1 MAIAP
6 DDPYASLKRDLIPD
20 NFRSRAASA
29 VKDINPRMPPQESV
43 GRVSPQDPLLKALG
57 ITISTDPATYYSG
70 IGSTTWEPAAPIQEW
85 RQQHAHDTMVANLD
99 WQGKLAYD
107 AGSAMTEGPFG
118 AALAA
123 LLKPLTVAVTGTR
136 LLVENVLRKRPEEGG
151 LSWGDAWDKIGGT
164 YTFGEMLADYDIWQ
178 EPENLKWARMAGFA
192 GDVALDPLTYIGLV
206 GKAIGIGAKL
216 AGEGARIIS
225 GHAIR
230 NAIIAHVGDDAGKV
244 LRGIFRN
251 TRLLD
256 DNVMRGVA
264 DDLVKGT
271 DNFVTRVSDDVVEL
285 DLNKLG
291 GVVGP
296 TDPRNT
302 SLIMTLDN
310 ALIDDITKLYDAGA
324 RAIRRGATAVTDD
337 EMRIAARHIAASQL
351 DTSLRSPSQV
361 ATRAVDDLTAGATR
375 GYTQPWVVAD
385 EVEDLT
391 FAFGWKVPFTG
402 RVGKAIFRHK
412 LQQPIGL
419 KFWGSNTRAP
429 FIGTWVRGVPQAAR
443 TAFFGRNIIGK
454 GPVAKAAQMAG
465 KATQEKVGTG
475 YGGLIGWMKR
485 GGRAPQIRQLLRT
498 AMQEGDAVGVHH
510 MKAFLHAAGRGDMA
524 GRVVRQE
531 MLRKVDAFFKEAD
544 VAGANSADLY
554 HAIAGSEDAAA
565 RVGQEL
571 ADKGRLLMRD
581 LRQSANERAGQ
592 NFLGHSSDWVPR
604 VLSEES
610 RNYLEAKGRGLV
622 NRSHKGHAYKESGF
636 EQTRSYI
643 SKEEFDFLV
652 DAQIAKGAS
661 PAEADAAVRAS
672 GRQHDFLGE
681 DLYKA
686 GSEMPSGEIAQDVE
700 KQIADIMERHG
711 ISYSLFDEDLRVA
724 LGVYVDAISKRVG
737 EVFTDTLMKK
747 QGIFFDR
754 TAMAVHIPDLRMT
767 DAVMDVRSAA
777 STLLRAETDLD
788 HKLKVA
794 VERFG
799 KDQADAANSVVEAR
813 ETLRLADE
821 SYKRAVEAHDVKAQ
835 DFLLL
840 EQEVMFIE
848 KRILDLEGRERGLR
862 VDMEGAPFERLVE
875 MEREVQ
881 EIVKVLDELYK
892 SKPMFEL
899 ELSRLRAST
908 YAVLTLE
915 DKIYTVFGDR
925 KTFEKF
931 VDAFDEYVGESV
943 DEYAMA
949 AARDGKKGFT
959 PIRDTVAPAETGVV
973 DEAGNVVYQQASD
986 VVGWELKVGD
996 RVINSDEATQ
1006 MLGNVEAIVKDLDNT
1021 GLANWLGLE
1030 MHVRAKDATGMASSL
1045 SQVESA
1051 RTILTDQVKRAVKK
1065 LEKGVQHLG
1074 PDELVGSIPSPMN
1087 VTDSKRLMLTKLDE
1101 LWERA
1106 NHPSSNMLWDDIWP
1120 TVMKDPEFVN
1130 AASTYYGVFGDSRAV
1145 TTIPDGLALDQY
1157 IETAKISLRA
1167 RAQHLETQLAD
1178 APVITAT
1185 TPEGLIYENLTISD
1199 VVYIMRFQNEVIRAP
1214 HGSQMPFATDNIS
1227 VSKLFADGEVT
1238 GAWQGSGQTSFAK
1251 DAGSDLGVKGGS
1263 NEGYKIKYTLADGTV
1278 KRFYVKK
1285 YVDVAG
1291 AYPSGAAADAARHRV
1306 SGEVLADRLYNEIVS
1321 SAAPASWYGQVD
1333 QGQFTGIWKVT
1344 NWEDELV
1351 QGIHVPMTHQYR
1363 EKMADGTY
1371 RIVQTYSE
1379 YPYGAVYDDIH
1390 DYITPETL
1398 DLTVHTPM
1406 SDLVGDQ
1413 MATDMLIGNLD
1424 VVGFAGDNIGV
1435 NKMTGEVFRLD
1446 NGSAFH
1452 YRAQGQPKGGSYD
1465 YRNIDE
1471 IAGFFDLKFDDNQA
1485 KTISMW
1491 RQFRS
1496 TFDDVEGGIGMAG
1509 ELARQMDRLLTV
1521 RTANGGWAKW
1531 VRKQL
1536 PDAPEEDI
1544 HMFVDWLETRTQK
1557 MAENFGLAYNTGDDL
1572 IGEVLARTGVG
1583 PEQINEA
1590 LTGTY
1595 GATQRTSE
1603 ELGLRA
1609 WLSPEGG
1616 ISGAPESQALE
1627 SFTITDA
1634 IEELGRNADNIG
1646 AQSRDINVV
1655 RHLWDLRESGRLER
1669 MLAVRHALDIDDPA
1683 LMHGLF
1689 KSKIDETTFAAAEAG
1704 PKQATDVEDWLAQL
1718 SGDELIEAQMLMQ
1731 GQEVAV
1737 AEGLPPQVGGFD
1749 DLEDGASAISN
1760 MHIAQSI
1767 GEDPAEAALAWG
1779 PDAGYKS
1786 APEASVTRATEFLP
1800 KTADEVPWEE
1810 PANRY
1815 GVVIMDGV
1823 DSVYLRMPTNDPLTG
1838 QINGGNRWTHS
1849 YGTQTRTAGMA
1860 DENPMQVAV
1869 REAYEETGLDVELVG
1884 FLPEVF
1890 HGVEQTHYF
1899 IGRVRAGTS
1908 SGRTVPTS
1916 DPQVHSQLL
1925 RLNHASGHGGYFA
1938 PHWLLGTNS
1947 SNWVDQSAPNAN
1959 IMAVVYDLVS
1969 PRFQHQFRVNLPHGA
1984 SSIKVYGLP
1993 AHDRLRAAEALVKQ
2007 ADGLDPRVPEQ
2018 LTRLQGLQGEIDN
2031 LLSGDANAAGIFGTE
2046 GQYSRAT
2053 THHAQFDM
2061 MFDMYE
2067 RARDMD
2073 PDLWEG
2079 LLHDWRA
2086 GRAISGIEES
2096 AGVSEKIMQGAKVVD
2111 TVTALEARGVF
2122 PEGMSWRHKMT
2133 FIGWLNTTSAYDGNI
2148 RSALHAMHDGVSIP
2162 LEQNPLQ
2169 ALILNVQ
2176 TTGGNLSRYKM
2187 YTKGLDNLVAQPT
2200 QQLKEDVLTFLA
2212 SISNDSSKVGS
2223 GFANRFEAESAQV
2236 LNPFLGPQDRTGGKN
2251 ILSQMGTA
2259 AHQFSEP
2266 LARETGPM
2274 AARATFK
2281 PIETVQRHGGP
2292 LYTGRTRGW
2301 ASGETPS
2308 RVAPD
2313 PTPDWLG
2320 QLGVAP
2326 RSPYEQEQLRAAV
2339 RTHARFLEAYRR
2351 SLSVGSLASDSNGY
2365 TVSVWFND
2373 EGGRWNTALGH
2384 SDTPMLANFML
2395 TNPRAIMP
2403 DTVNTGGLVSEL
2415 DKFRGQTGTM
2425 GSAEHDVFM
2434 NAEQFLKEYEE
2445 MANAQFVPRE
2455 FDEAQQ
2461 PDLLA
2466 ALQQEKA
2473 EVLLDRDA
2481 ADKALVLSRSE
2492 LQTARNQVDA
2502 LKKQRDWG
2510 RDHFD
2515 RADAALDLADER
2527 VANALKAQEQLEALR
2542 ASAASAASSAAST
2555 GSSSVLSEAATPDDE
2570 LADIFKDIAV
2580 AVSHIHMVTVNQVD
2594 QSISNALAWSIQGP
2608 KTIKAGAKPYDYMHQ
2623 ARIMDGIFGEVG
2635 HYPTSPLSEVSG
2647 VGKDLQAGLE
2657 GIAKIRAGKAEGP
2670 FETFVS
2676 DDKFWFPLR
2685 DFADREEV
2693 LEQLWMSGYKAFGSN
2708 SQGPEAMVEAMTA
2721 VTRFNAQGGWGEFLR
2736 HYDKVH
2742 NLLKGY
2748 MIAKPGFHMRNF
2760 FSATFMN
2767 FLHGVKFSS
2776 YRQFQRAYW
2785 KFQHDLAVE
2794 QGMTRRAR
2802 SMKASMKKRG
2812 VWNNVNADDVAI
2824 VREMYEGNILGG
2836 SSGQVAAEFLQSPL
2850 EQGAFRR
2857 AWGTVNPFNS
2867 RNAPL
2872 RLSHAVGVGT
2882 ETYVRGV
2889 LGFDVLK
2896 HGNGT
2901 VDEAFDAIMK
2911 WHFDYSDLSAFESKV
2926 VKRLIP
2932 FYTWTKHA
2940 LPLMI
2945 EQVGK
2950 NPAKM
2955 SMYLKAK
2962 RNIEMGQ
2969 EKAPIVPPFF
2979 IRQGAIQLPFKFKGQ
2994 NMFVLPDL
3002 PFKTPL
3008 ELIDPALAFDKN
3020 MSVADRIQVM
3030 LGSVGTQITPLVK
3043 APYEWKAKQNL
3054 WKGYNFDGRYQ
3065 QVPTAYRNIPLLMPM
3080 LDTLGLATKQNDVWL
3095 MRDYELHTMAQ
3106 LLPTF
3111 TDMRRLFPSEE
3122 RYQQRTLSTW
3132 MSFAFGLGLRT
3143 NTLDEQRRVIES
3155 AYWQEVEKLGDMR
3168 QLLRE
3173 SNNPTP

>member
-1 MAIAP
+1 MARP
-6 DDPYASLKRDLIPD
+6 VTPKED
-20 NFRSRAASA
+20 FRPRAAAA
-29 VKDINPRMPPQESV
+29 VKNINPRMPKRETMSIEPPPQS
-43 GRVSPQDPLLKALG
+43 DLLKALG
-57 ITISTDPATYYSG
+57 VELSADPASYYSG
-70 IGSTTWEPAAPIQEW
+70 AGSTTWTPAAPMQEW

-107 AGSAMTEGPFG
+107 VGSAMTEGPF
-118 AALAA
+118 ATALEY

-192 GDVALDPLTYIGLV
+192 GDVALDPLTWLGLV

-216 AGEGARIIS
+216 TGEGARVIS
-225 GHAIR
+225 GHAVR

-244 LRGIFRN
+244 FGGIFRN

-296 TDPRNT
+296 TDPLDT

-351 DTSLRSPSQV
+351 DNSLRSPSQI
-361 ATRAVDDLTAGATR
+361 ATRAVDDVTAGTTR
-375 GYTQPWVVAD
+375 GYTNPWIVAD

-391 FAFGWKVPFTG
+391 FAFGWRVPFTG

-443 TAFFGRNIIGK
+443 TVFFGRNIIGK

-485 GGRAPQIRQLLRT
+485 GGRAPEIRQLMKT

-571 ADKGRLLMRD
+571 TDKGRLLMRD
-581 LRQSANERAGQ
+581 LRQSANEHGGQ
-592 NFLGHSSDWVPR
+592 NFLGHSSDYVPR
-604 VLSEES
+604 VLSEEA
-610 RNYLEAKGRGLV
+610 RTYLEAKGRGLV

-652 DAQIAKGAS
+652 DAQVAKGAS

-700 KQIADIMERHG
+700 KQIADIMERHA

-724 LGVYVDAISKRVG
+724 LSAYVDAISKRVG

-794 VERFG
+794 IERFG
-799 KDQADAANSVVEAR
+799 KDQADAADSVVEAR
-813 ETLRLADE
+813 ETLRVADE

-835 DFLLL
+835 EFLLL

-881 EIVKVLDELYK
+881 EIVKVLDDLYK

-915 DKIYTVFGDR
+915 DKIYTVFGDQ

-931 VDAFDEYVGESV
+931 VGAFDEYVGGSV

-959 PIRDTVAPAETGVV
+959 PIRDTVAPAEAGVV

-1006 MLGNVEAIVKDLDNT
+1006 MLGNVEAIIADLDGT

-1030 MHVRAKDATGMASSL
+1030 MHVRAKDATGIASSL

-1051 RTILTDQVKRAVKK
+1051 RTILTDQVKRAVER
-1065 LEKGVQHLG
+1065 LEKGIQHLG

-1101 LWERA
+1101 LWKQA
-1106 NHPSSNMLWDDIWP
+1106 NDPASNMLWDDIWP

-1199 VVYIMRFQNEVIRAP
+1199 VVYIMRFQNEIIRAP
-1214 HGSQMPFATDNIS
+1214 HGSQMPFATDNIPI
-1227 VSKLFADGEVT
+1227 SKLFADGEIT
-1238 GAWQGSGQTSFAK
+1238 GGWQGSGGMAFAE

-1263 NEGYKIKYTLADGTV
+1263 NEGYKIKYTLADGTI

-1291 AYPSGAAADAARHRV
+1291 SYPSGATADAARHRV
-1306 SGEVLADRLYNEIVS
+1306 SGEVLADRLYNEIVTGS
-1321 SAAPASWYGQVD
+1321 APASWYGQVD
-1333 QGQFTGIWKVT
+1333 EGQFAGIWKAT
-1344 NWEDELV
+1344 DWEDELV

-1379 YPYGAVYDDIH
+1379 HPYGAIYDDVH

-1424 VVGFAGDNIGV
+1424 AVGFAGDNIGV

-1452 YRAQGQPKGGSYD
+1452 YRAQGELKGGSYD
-1465 YRNIDE
+1465 YRNVDE
-1471 IAGFFDLKFDDNQA
+1471 ITGFFDLAFEGNQA

-1496 TFDDVEGGIGMAG
+1496 TFDDVEGGIGMAA
-1509 ELARQMDRLLTV
+1509 ELSRQTDRLLAA

-1557 MAENFGLAYNTGDDL
+1557 MAEQFGLTYNTGDDM
-1572 IGEVLARTGVG
+1572 IGEALARTGVG
-1583 PEQINEA
+1583 PAQIDEA

-1603 ELGLRA
+1603 RLGLRA
-1609 WLSPEGG
+1609 WLSPKGG
-1616 ISGAPESQALE
+1616 MSGVPESQALE

-1634 IEELGRNADNIG
+1634 IDELLRNADNVG
-1646 AQSRDINVV
+1646 SQARDVEVV
-1655 RHLWDLRESGRLER
+1655 RHLWDLRESGILQR
-1669 MLAVRHALDIDDPA
+1669 MLASRHALDIDDPT
-1683 LMHGLF
+1683 LMHAMF
-1689 KSKIDETTFAAAEAG
+1689 RSEIDETTFAAAEAG
-1704 PKQATDVEDWLAQL
+1704 PKQASDVEDWMAQL
-1718 SGDELIEAQMLMQ
+1718 SGDDLIEAQMLMK
-1731 GQEVAV
+1731 GQETPAGTVDEA
-1737 AEGLPPQVGGFD
+1737 LPPLSHPFWKDPDVADTVSQFGRDAVEP
-1749 DLEDGASAISN
+1749 EDYASWK
-1760 MHIAQSI
+1760 IAEQQH
-1767 GEDPAEAALAWG
+1767 EVAWNVE
-1779 PDAGYKS
+1779 AGYKS
-1786 APEASVTRATEFLP
+1786 APEASAIRATEFLP
-1800 KTADEVPWEE
+1800 KTADEVPWEQ
-1810 PANRY
+1810 ATNRY

-1838 QINGGNRWTHS
+1838 QIDGGNRWTHS
-1849 YGTQTRTAGMA
+1849 YGMQTRTAGMA

-1869 REAYEETGLDVELVG
+1869 REAYEQTGLDVELVG
-1884 FLPEVF
+1884 FVPEVF
-1890 HGVEQTHYF
+1890 HGAEQTHYF
-1899 IGRVRAGTS
+1899 VGRVRAGTS

-1916 DPQVHSQLL
+1916 DPQVHNQLL

-1947 SNWVDQSAPNAN
+1947 ANWIDQSAPNAN
-1959 IMAVVYDLVS
+1959 IMAVVYDMVS
-1969 PRFQHQFRVNLPHGA
+1969 SRYQHQFRVNLPHGA

-1993 AHDRLRAAEALVKQ
+1993 AHDRLRAAEAIVKQ

-2018 LTRLQGLQGEIDN
+2018 LTRLQGLQGEIEN
-2031 LLSGDANAAGIFGTE
+2031 LLSGEGNAAGLFGTE
-2046 GQYSRAT
+2046 GQYSHAT
-2053 THHAQFDM
+2053 TEHGQFDM

-2067 RARDMD
+2067 RVRDVD

-2086 GRAISGIEES
+2086 GRAINTIEENTAAS
-2096 AGVSEKIMQGAKVVD
+2096 QKIKQGAKVVD

-2133 FIGWLNTTSAYDGNI
+2133 FIGWLNTNSAYDGNI
-2148 RSALHAMHDGVSIP
+2148 RSALHAMHDGVSVP
-2162 LEQNPLQ
+2162 LAQNPLQ
-2169 ALILNVQ
+2169 SLILTVEAA
-2176 TTGGNLSRYKM
+2176 GGNLSRYEM
-2187 YTKGLDNLVAQPT
+2187 YTKGLDNLAAQPT
-2200 QQLKEDVLTFLA
+2200 AQLKEDVLTFIA

-2223 GFANRFEAESAQV
+2223 GFSNRFDAEGAQV
-2236 LNPFLGPQDRTGGKN
+2236 LNPFLGPQDRTGGRN
-2251 ILSQMGTA
+2251 ILVQMGEY
-2259 AHQFSEP
+2259 AHQFGAQH
-2266 LARETGPM
+2266 ARETGPM

-2281 PIETVQRHGGP
+2281 PIDTVQQYGGP

-2301 ASGETPS
+2301 ATAETPS
-2308 RVAPD
+2308 HVPPD
-2313 PTPDWLG
+2313 PTVLG
-2320 QLGVAP
+2320 GPTP
-2326 RSPYEQEQLRAAV
+2326 RSPYAQEQLRAAV

-2351 SLSVGSLASDSNGY
+2351 SLSSGSLASDNNGY
-2365 TVSVWFND
+2365 AVSVWFNQ
-2373 EGGRWNTALGH
+2373 ESARWNTAQGH
-2384 SDTPMLANFML
+2384 SDNPTLANFML

-2403 DTVNTGGLVSEL
+2403 DTIHTGGLVSEL
-2415 DKFRGQTGTM
+2415 DKFRGQTGTR

-2481 ADKALVLSRSE
+2481 ANKALVLSRSE

-2527 VANALKAQEQLEALR
+2527 VAHAVKAQEQLEALR
-2542 ASAASAASSAAST
+2542 VSA
-2555 GSSSVLSEAATPDDE
+2555 AATPDDE

-2608 KTIKAGAKPYDYMHQ
+2608 KTVKAGARPSDYKHQ

-2635 HYPTSPLSEVSG
+2635 FPPSEVSE

-2670 FETFVS
+2670 FDTFVS
-2676 DDKFWFPLR
+2676 DDEFWFPLR

-2794 QGMTRRAR
+2794 QGMTRRAD

-2812 VWNNVNADDVAI
+2812 IWNNVNADDVAI

-2850 EQGAFRR
+2850 EQGGFRR

-2872 RLSHAVGVGT
+2872 RLSRNVGVGT

-2896 HGNGT
+2896 HSNGT
-2901 VDEAFDAIMK
+2901 VDDAFDAITK

-2926 VKRLIP
+2926 IKRLVP

-2962 RNIEMGQ
+2962 RNIEHGQ
-2969 EKAPIVPPFF
+2969 EKAGIVPPYFL
-2979 IRQGAIQLPFKFKGQ
+2979 RQGAIQLPFKFKGE

-3008 ELIDPALAFDKN
+3008 ELIDPALALDKD
-3020 MSVADRIQVM
+3020 MSVTDRIQVM
-3030 LGSVGTQITPLVK
+3030 LGSVGTQITPLIK

-3080 LDTLGLATKQNDVWL
+3080 LDALGLAEKQNDVWL
-3095 MRDYELHTMAQ
+3095 MRDYELHTMGQ

-3132 MSFAFGLGLRT
+3132 MSFAFGMGLRT
-3143 NTLDEQRRVIES
+3143 NTLEEQRRVIES
-3155 AYWQEVEKLGDMR
+3155 AYWQQVEKMGDMR
-3168 QLLRE
+3168 QLLQE
-3173 SNNPTP
+3173 SQNENP

>member
-1 MAIAP
+1 MARPPSQAAGP
-6 DDPYASLKRDLIPD
+6 PNVRL
-20 NFRSRAASA
+20 RAAEALAPPDIKPKIKSKRVTPPTIKPSA
-29 VKDINPRMPPQESV
+29 
-43 GRVSPQDPLLKALG
+43 GRYREPTTTNALQRVLG
-57 ITISTDPATYYSG
+57 LEGPVAHSG
-70 IGSTTWEPAAPIQEW
+70 WEPTLRVQEW
-85 RQQHAHDTMVANLD
+85 IRQAQHDTAIEQLP
-99 WQGKLAYD
+99 WHEKLAYD
-107 AGSAMTEGPFG
+107 AGQAMTEGPF
-118 AALAA
+118 ATALEY
-123 LLKPLTVAVTGTR
+123 LMKPLTVAVTGTR
-136 LLVENVLRKRPEEGG
+136 LLVENVVRKRPEEGG

-164 YTFGEMLADYDIWQ
+164 YTFGEMLADFDVWQ
-178 EPENLKWARMAGFA
+178 EPENLKWARLAGFA
-192 GDVALDPLTYIGLV
+192 GDVALDPLTWLGLV

-216 AGEGARIIS
+216 TGEGARIIG
-225 GHAIR
+225 GHAVR
-230 NAIIAHVGDDAGKV
+230 KAIISHVGDDAGRV
-244 LRGIFRN
+244 FGGLFRN

-285 DLNKLG
+285 DLNRLG
-291 GVVGP
+291 GVHGP
-296 TDPRNT
+296 TDPLDT

-351 DTSLRSPSQV
+351 DNSLRSPSQI
-361 ATRAVDDLTAGATR
+361 ATRAVDDVTAGATR
-375 GYTQPWVVAD
+375 GYTNPWIVAD

-391 FAFGWKVPFTG
+391 FAFGWRVPFTG

-485 GGRAPQIRQLLRT
+485 GGRAPEIRQLMKT

-524 GRVVRQE
+524 GRTTRQE
-531 MLRKVDAFFKEAD
+531 LLRKVDAFFKEAD

-571 ADKGRLLMRD
+571 TDKGRLLMRD
-581 LRQSANERAGQ
+581 LRQMANERAGQ
-592 NFLGHSSDWVPR
+592 NFLGLSSDYVPR
-604 VLSEES
+604 VLSEEA

-652 DAQIAKGAS
+652 DAQVAKGAS

-711 ISYSLFDEDLRVA
+711 ISYALFDEDLRVA
-724 LGVYVDAISKRVG
+724 LSVYVDAISKRVG

-747 QGIFFDR
+747 QGVFFDR

-767 DAVMDVRSAA
+767 DAVVDVRSAA

-788 HKLKVA
+788 HKLKIA
-794 VERFG
+794 IERFG
-799 KDQADAANSVVEAR
+799 KDQADAADSIVEAR
-813 ETLRLADE
+813 ETLRMADE

-835 DFLLL
+835 EFLLL

-881 EIVKVLDELYK
+881 EIVKVLDDLYK

-899 ELSRLRAST
+899 ELSRLRAAT
-908 YAVLTLE
+908 YAALTLE

-925 KTFEKF
+925 KAFEKF
-931 VDAFDEYVGESV
+931 VGSFDEYVGGSV

-959 PIRDTVAPAETGVV
+959 PIRDTVAPAEVGVV
-973 DEAGNVVYQQASD
+973 DEAGNVAYEQASD
-986 VVGWELKVGD
+986 VVGWELKIGD
-996 RVINSDEATQ
+996 RVVNSDEATEI
-1006 MLGNVEAIVKDLDNT
+1006 LGNVEAIVGDLDSS
-1021 GLANWLGLE
+1021 GLASWLGLE
-1030 MHVRAKDATGMASSL
+1030 MHVRAKDATGIASSL

-1051 RTILTDQVKRAVKK
+1051 RTILTDQVKRSVEL
-1065 LEKGVQHLG
+1065 LEKGIQHLG
-1074 PDELVGSIPSPMN
+1074 PDQLVGSIPSPMN

-1101 LWERA
+1101 LWKQA
-1106 NHPSSNMLWDDIWP
+1106 NDPSSNMLWDDIWP
-1120 TVMKDPEFVN
+1120 TAMKDSEFVN

-1185 TPEGLIYENLTISD
+1185 TPDGLIYENLTISD
-1199 VVYIMRFQNEVIRAP
+1199 VAYLMRFQNEIIRAP
-1214 HGSQMPFATDNIS
+1214 HGSQMPFATDDIPIS
-1227 VSKLFADGEVT
+1227 RLFADGEIID
-1238 GAWQGSGQTSFAK
+1238 GWQGSGGMAFAE

-1263 NEGYKIKYTLADGTV
+1263 NEGYKIKYTLADGTI
-1278 KRFYVKK
+1278 KRFYVKR

-1291 AYPSGAAADAARHRV
+1291 AYPSGVTADAARHRV
-1306 SGEVLADRLYNEIVS
+1306 SGEVLADRLYNEIVTGS
-1321 SAAPASWYGQVD
+1321 APASWYGQVD
-1333 QGQFTGIWKVT
+1333 EGQFAGIWKAT
-1344 NWEDELV
+1344 DWEDELV

-1379 YPYGAVYDDIH
+1379 HPYGAIYSDVH

-1398 DLTVHTPM
+1398 DRTVHTPM
-1406 SDLVGDQ
+1406 SDLLGDQ
-1413 MATDMLIGNLD
+1413 IATDMLIGNLD
-1424 VVGFAGDNIGV
+1424 AVGYAGDNIGV

-1452 YRAQGQPKGGSYD
+1452 YRAQGELKGGSYD
-1465 YRNIDE
+1465 YRNVDE
-1471 IAGFFDLKFDDNQA
+1471 IAGFFDLKFERNQA

-1496 TFDDVEGGIGMAG
+1496 TFDDVEGGVGMAG
-1509 ELARQMDRLLTV
+1509 ELKRQIDRLLTA

-1557 MAENFGLAYNTGDDL
+1557 MAEDFGLTYNTGDDL
-1572 IGEVLARTGVG
+1572 IGEALARAGVG
-1583 PEQINEA
+1583 PAQIDEA

-1603 ELGLRA
+1603 EQGLRA
-1609 WLSPEGG
+1609 WLSPK
-1616 ISGAPESQALE
+1616 SGTSGVHESQALE

-1634 IEELGRNADNIG
+1634 IDELGRNAENVG
-1646 AQSRDINVV
+1646 AQARDVDVV
-1655 RHLWDLRESGRLER
+1655 RHVWDLRESGILER
-1669 MLAVRHALDIDDPA
+1669 MLAARHALDIDDPT
-1683 LMHGLF
+1683 LMHGMF
-1689 KSKIDETTFAAAEAG
+1689 RSEIDETTFVAAEAG
-1704 PKQATDVEDWLAQL
+1704 PKQADDVEDWMAQL
-1718 SGDELIEAQMLMQ
+1718 SGDDLIEAQMLMK
-1731 GQEVAV
+1731 GQETPAGSIPSPEEPLPPPDHPFWKDPEIVDTVDNFGRENVGPDDYAVWKVEQGSQEEVAWS
-1737 AEGLPPQVGGFD
+1737 AEG
-1749 DLEDGASAISN
+1749 
-1760 MHIAQSI
+1760 
-1767 GEDPAEAALAWG
+1767 
-1779 PDAGYKS
+1779 GYKS
-1786 APEASVTRATEFLP
+1786 APETFAIRATEFLP

-1810 PANRY
+1810 AAGSY

-1823 DSVYLRMPTNDPLTG
+1823 DSVYLRMPTNDATTG

-1849 YGTQTRTAGMA
+1849 KGPQTRTAGMA

-1884 FLPEVF
+1884 FVPEVF
-1890 HGVEQTHYF
+1890 HGAEQTHYF
-1899 IGRVRAGTS
+1899 IGRVKAGTS
-1908 SGRTVPTS
+1908 SGHTVPTS
-1916 DPQVHSQLL
+1916 DPKVHRQLL

-1947 SNWVDQSAPNAN
+1947 ANWLDQSAPNAN
-1959 IMAVVYDLVS
+1959 IMAVVYDMVIGG
-1969 PRFQHQFRVNLPHGA
+1969 RYNHQLRVNLPHGA
-1984 SSIKVYGLP
+1984 ASIKVYGLP
-1993 AHDRLRAAEALVKQ
+1993 AHDRLRAAEAIVKQ

-2018 LTRLQGLQGEIDN
+2018 LTKLQGLQGKIDN
-2031 LLSGDANAAGIFGTE
+2031 LLSGEGNAAGIFGTE
-2046 GQYSRAT
+2046 GQYSHAT
-2053 THHAQFDM
+2053 TEHGQFDM
-2061 MFDMYE
+2061 LFDMYE
-2067 RARDMD
+2067 RARDVD

-2079 LLHDWRA
+2079 LVHDWRA
-2086 GRAISGIEES
+2086 GRAISTIEEDGWAAS
-2096 AGVSEKIMQGAKVVD
+2096 TKIKQGAKVVD

-2133 FIGWLNTTSAYDGNI
+2133 FIGWLNTKSAYDGNI
-2148 RSALHAMHDGVSIP
+2148 RSALHAMHNGVSVP
-2162 LEQNPLQ
+2162 LGENPLQ
-2169 ALILNVQ
+2169 ALLQ
-2176 TTGGNLSRYKM
+2176 TAEAAGDDLSRYDM
-2187 YTKGLDNLVAQPT
+2187 LIKGLDNLAAQPKA
-2200 QQLKEDVLTFLA
+2200 QLQEDVLTFIA

-2223 GFANRFEAESAQV
+2223 GFGNRFEAENAQV
-2236 LNPFLGPQDRTGGKN
+2236 LNSLLGPMETIAGAADHN
-2251 ILSQMGTA
+2251 IFVKMGNYAHRFTA
-2259 AHQFSEP
+2259 AQH
-2266 LARETGPM
+2266 RETGEM

-2281 PIETVQRHGGP
+2281 PSATVQSHGGP
-2292 LYTGRTRGW
+2292 LHTGRTRGW
-2301 ASGETPS
+2301 ATAETPS
-2308 RVAPD
+2308 RVPPDQQGWSAPS
-2313 PTPDWLG
+2313 
-2320 QLGVAP
+2320 
-2326 RSPYEQEQLRAAV
+2326 RSPYETEQLRGAV

-2351 SLSVGSLASDSNGY
+2351 SLSSGSLASDNNGY
-2365 TVSVWFND
+2365 SVSVWFN
-2373 EGGRWNTALGH
+2373 EERARWNTAAGH
-2384 SDTPMLANFML
+2384 ADAPILSNFML
-2395 TNPRAIMP
+2395 TNPRALMP
-2403 DTVNTGGLVSEL
+2403 DTVNAGGLLSEL
-2415 DKFRGQTGTM
+2415 DKFRGQTGAM
-2425 GSAEHDVFM
+2425 GDTGHDVFM
-2434 NAEQFLKEYEE
+2434 NAEQFLREYEE

-2481 ADKALVLSRSE
+2481 TNKALALSRSE

-2502 LKKQRDWG
+2502 LKGQWDG
-2510 RDHFD
+2510 ARDHFD

-2527 VANALKAQEQLEALR
+2527 VANAVKAQEQLEALR
-2542 ASAASAASSAAST
+2542 ANA
-2555 GSSSVLSEAATPDDE
+2555 AATPDDE
-2570 LADIFKDIAV
+2570 LAEIFKDIAV

-2608 KTIKAGAKPYDYMHQ
+2608 KTVKAGARPSDYRHQ

-2635 HYPTSPLSEVSG
+2635 FPPSEVSE

-2670 FETFVS
+2670 FEKFVS
-2676 DDKFWFPLR
+2676 DDEFWFPLR

-2794 QGMTRRAR
+2794 QGMTRRAN

-2812 VWNNVNADDVAI
+2812 VWGNVNADDVAI

-2850 EQGAFRR
+2850 EQGGFRR

-2872 RLSHAVGVGT
+2872 RLSRNVGVGT

-2896 HGNGT
+2896 HSNGT
-2901 VDEAFDAIMK
+2901 VDDAFDAITK

-2926 VKRLIP
+2926 IKRLIP

-2969 EKAPIVPPFF
+2969 EKAAIVPPYF
-2979 IRQGAIQLPFKFKGQ
+2979 IRQGAIQLPFKYKGQ

-3008 ELIDPALAFDKN
+3008 ELIDPALAFDKD
-3020 MSVADRIQVM
+3020 MSVTDRIQVM
-3030 LGSVGTQITPLVK
+3030 LGSVGTQITPLIK

-3054 WKGYNFDGRYQ
+3054 WKGYSFDGRYQ

-3080 LDTLGLATKQNDVWL
+3080 LDTLGLAEKQNDVWL
-3095 MRDYELHTMAQ
+3095 MRDYELHTMGQ

-3132 MSFAFGLGLRT
+3132 MSFAFGMGLRT
-3143 NTLDEQRRVIES
+3143 NTLEEQQRVIDA
-3155 AYWQEVEKLGDMR
+3155 AYWKEVEELQDMR
-3168 QLLRE
+3168 QLIRE
-3173 SNNPTP
+3173 SQNENP